1 MEKATRS
8 RPTWSLLS
16 SLSELLSSLLFAVQS
31 SRGSSEEGEDPYQL
45 QIGRSLY
52 LQGLRDSES
61 HGCDVRSSS
70 SLSKNFR
77 EMDSSSEDEDQG
89 THQCDSGSS
98 KDKIPLPEGVVES
111 LMNGQLNLPY
121 SKEFSLPPAVPCL
134 GAFGEAYYCRCNK
147 EKTVSNHLRSFA
159 RRNLEQAKSLV
170 QAVIKREEKKRE
182 VMDNEVMLQRIQMK
196 YKHETEFLEDSLALS
211 RLAPYSSKFVS
222 SEEEF
227 FESDMMTSHP
237 HSRPSVVQIHPSYDA
252 NPAMLLAVFSINNG
266 IPKLKDGKPAIP
278 IRQHAQ
284 ICISQ
289 VHRWPRMGGHRFIGM
304 KTQHQKLTRKCEVT
318 AILVLYGLP
327 NSNQTGSRCDS
338 EEGAVDESNG
348 NKDAMDLEIRSRGNV
363 VGKLVRTKHHKEIT
377 FPLVINSSESKPI
390 RFKKNSCTYG

>member
-1 MEKATRS
+1 FCFRFIGFIE
-8 RPTWSLLS
+8 
-16 SLSELLSSLLFAVQS
+16 
-31 SRGSSEEGEDPYQL
+31 L

-134 GAFGEAYYCRCNK
+134 GAFGEAYYCRKQTQLTVMQMQQRENSVQSF
-147 EKTVSNHLRSFA
+147 EKLCQV

-289 VHRWPRMGGHRFIGM
+289 KHLLVCASQKGLCLSEEQTVTSVHRWPRMGGHRFIGM

-327 NSNQTGSRCDS
+327 
-338 EEGAVDESNG
+338 
-348 NKDAMDLEIRSRGNV
+348 
-363 VGKLVRTKHHKEIT
+363 
-377 FPLVINSSESKPI
+377 
-390 RFKKNSCTYG
+390 